1 MHPILKHKFLTTF
14 KELGLSDEILKAL
27 SDLGFESPTEIQQ
40 QAVPQL
46 LQGDH
51 DFIGLAQTGTGKTAA
66 FGLPL
71 LERIDTSINATQ
83 ALVLAPTRELGQQ
96 IAEQLE
102 KFSKHLNRVNVLA
115 VYGGAAISNQM
126 RALRKTQHVIIA
138 TPDRLI
144 DLIER
149 KAVKLDQLKFLILD
163 EADEMLNMGFKDE
176 LDKIL
181 SYTPES
187 KMTWLFSA
195 TMPAEIKRIV
205 KKYMDNPIEAK
216 IDAKNVVNANI
227 EHQYVVVKQND
238 KEEALT
244 RFLDLNPNMRGL
256 VFCRTKRDTQNL
268 AEMLLGKNYKADAL
282 HGDLSQMQRDRVM
295 RRFKS
300 HELHVLIATD
310 VAARGIDVNDLTHV
324 FHYNLPDDNAYYT
337 HRSGRTARAGKKG
350 ISVAFINSREGHK
363 INRLAKN
370 LGIETTRV
378 MIPSND
384 DIHNIRFENWC
395 QQIIETKTENK
406 IGPKL
411 IEKVNTIF
419 GELSKEEL
427 IEKIVVDELNKLNL
441 GGSKDLNVN
450 PSKSRD
456 RDDRDSGRGDRRDSR
471 RRDDKRGDR
480 RSERRDDS
488 RRGERR
494 DDKRGDR
501 RDDRRSERRD
511 DRSSDRRSDKS
522 SDRRSKKDGNPRFFI
537 NLGSRDKVNKQDLTD
552 FVSRISGI
560 EKSDI
565 AEIDLQKS
573 FSFFEVDTSAEKKIG
588 KKFDNITLEDGR
600 ELRVNRD
607 Y

>member
-1 MHPILKHKFLTTF
+1 LTTF
-14 KELGLSDEILKAL
+14 KELGLSSEVLKAL
-27 SDLGFESPTEIQQ
+27 SELGFESPTEIQQ

-46 LQGDH
+46 LEGHH

-71 LERIDTSINATQ
+71 LERIDTSIKATQ

-102 KFSKHLNRVNVLA
+102 KFSKHLDKVNVLA

-126 RALRKTQHVIIA
+126 RALRNTQHVIIA
-138 TPDRLI
+138 TPGRLI

-149 KAVKLDQLKFLILD
+149 KAIKLDQLKFLVLD

-205 KKYMDNPIEAK
+205 KKYMDDPIEAK
-216 IDAKNVVNANI
+216 VSAKNEVNANI

-268 AEMLLGKNYKADAL
+268 AEVLLNKNYKADAL

-295 RRFKS
+295 KRFKS
-300 HELHVLIATD
+300 HDLHVLIATD

-324 FHYNLPDDNAYYT
+324 FHYTLPDDNSYYT

-350 ISVAFINSREGHK
+350 ISIAFINSREGHK
-363 INRLAKN
+363 INRLAKS
-370 LGIETTRV
+370 LGIEISRV

-395 QQIIETKTENK
+395 QLIMDIDTKGK
-406 IGPKL
+406 IDSKIL
-411 IEKVNTIF
+411 AQVNTVF
-419 GELSKEEL
+419 GSLTKEEL
-427 IEKIVVDELNKLNL
+427 IEKMVIDELNKLNL
-441 GGSKDLNVN
+441 GASKDLNVN
-450 PSKSRD
+450 PSNSRD
-456 RDDRDSGRGDRRDSR
+456 RDDRPSGRRD
-471 RRDDKRGDR
+471 
-480 RSERRDDS
+480 ERRGE

-494 DDKRGDR
+494 DDKRTDSRRGDR
-501 RDDRRSERRD
+501 DSAPRERRD
-511 DRSSDRRSDKS
+511 RKVVGERRERTEGAERTERKPRSANDK
-522 SDRRSKKDGNPRFFI
+522 PRFFI
-537 NLGSRDKVNKQDLTD
+537 NLGERDKVSKHDLMD
-552 FVSRISGI
+552 FVCRISGI
-560 EKSDI
+560 QRSSMGEVNI
-565 AEIDLQKS
+565 QKS
-573 FSFFEVDTSAEKKIG
+573 FSFFEVDPTVEKKITN
-588 KKFDNITLEDGR
+588 KFNNITLEDGR

-607 Y
+607 N

>member
-1 MHPILKHKFLTTF
+1 LTTF
-14 KELGLSDEILKAL
+14 KELGLSSEVLKAL

-46 LQGDH
+46 LEGHH

-71 LERIDTSINATQ
+71 LERIDTSNNATQ

-102 KFSKHLNRVNVLA
+102 KFSKYLNKVNVLA

-126 RALRKTQHVIIA
+126 RALRKAQHVIIA
-138 TPDRLI
+138 TPGRLI

-149 KAVKLDQLKFLILD
+149 KAVKLDQLKFLVLD

-181 SYTPES
+181 SFTPAT

-205 KKYMDNPIEAK
+205 KKYMDNPIETR
-216 IDAKNVVNANI
+216 VNTKDEVNTNI

-268 AEMLLGKNYKADAL
+268 AEILLGKNYKADAL

-295 RRFKS
+295 RRFKA
-300 HELHVLIATD
+300 HDLHVLIATD

-324 FHYNLPDDNAYYT
+324 FHYNLPDDNSYYT

-350 ISVAFINSREGHK
+350 ISIAFINSREGHK
-363 INRLAKN
+363 INRLAKT
-370 LGIETTRV
+370 LGIDIARV

-395 QQIIETKTENK
+395 RQILETKTSGK
-406 IGPKL
+406 IGSKL
-411 IEKVNTIF
+411 LEQVNTIF
-419 GELSKEEL
+419 GNLSKEEL

-441 GGSKDLNVN
+441 GASKDLNVN
-450 PSKSRD
+450 PSNTRD
-456 RDDRDSGRGDRRDSR
+456 RDDRDNRRDGR
-471 RRDDKRGDR
+471 
-480 RSERRDDS
+480 
-488 RRGERR
+488 
-494 DDKRGDR
+494 RGDR
-501 RDDRRSERRD
+501 RDDNRGDRRADRRND
-511 DRSSDRRSDKS
+511 KGRDRRSNES
-522 SDRRSKKDGNPRFFI
+522 SSRDGGKDRRSKKGGNPRFFI
-537 NLGSRDKVNKQDLTD
+537 NLGSRDKVGKHDLMD
-552 FVSRISGI
+552 FICRISGI
-560 EKSDI
+560 PRSSINTVDV
-565 AEIDLQKS
+565 QKS
-573 FSFFEVDTSAEKKIG
+573 FSFFEVEASAEKKITN
-588 KKFDNITLEDGR
+588 KFNNITLEDGR

-607 Y
+607 N

>member
-1 MHPILKHKFLTTF
+1 LTTF
-14 KELGLSDEILKAL
+14 KELGLSNNVLKAL
-27 SDLGFESPTEIQQ
+27 SELGFENPTEIQQ

-46 LQGDH
+46 LEGHH

-71 LERIDTSINATQ
+71 LERIDTSIKATQ

-102 KFSKHLNRVNVLA
+102 KFSKHLDKVNVLA

-126 RALRKTQHVIIA
+126 RALRNTQHVIIA
-138 TPDRLI
+138 TPGRLI

-149 KAVKLDQLKFLILD
+149 KAVKLDQLKFLVLD

-181 SYTPES
+181 SYTPET

-205 KKYMDNPIEAK
+205 KKYMDNPIETR
-216 IDAKNVVNANI
+216 VNSKDEVNTNI

-268 AEMLLGKNYKADAL
+268 AEILLGKNYKADAL

-295 RRFKS
+295 RRFKA
-300 HELHVLIATD
+300 HDLHVLIATD

-324 FHYNLPDDNAYYT
+324 FHYSLPDDNSYYT

-350 ISVAFINSREGHK
+350 ISIAFINSREGHK
-363 INRLAKN
+363 INRLAKT
-370 LGIETTRV
+370 LGIEISRV

-395 QQIIETKTENK
+395 RLIMEIETKGK
-406 IGPKL
+406 IAPKL
-411 IEKVNTIF
+411 LDQVNSIF
-419 GELSKEEL
+419 GSLSKEEL

-441 GGSKDLNVN
+441 GASKDLNVN
-450 PSKSRD
+450 PSNTRE
-456 RDDRDSGRGDRRDSR
+456 REERGDSR
-471 RRDDKRGDR
+471 REGR
-480 RSERRDDS
+480 
-488 RRGERR
+488 
-494 DDKRGDR
+494 RGDR
-501 RDDRRSERRD
+501 RDDRRS
-511 DRSSDRRSDKS
+511 DRRSDDRAPRDRGPRDS
-522 SDRRSKKDGNPRFFI
+522 NDRAPRERRERSDRGERKSKNNGNPRFFI
-537 NLGSRDKVNKQDLTD
+537 NLGSRDKVGKHDLMD
-552 FVSRISGI
+552 FVSRISGVQRSSI
-560 EKSDI
+560 TDVDI
-565 AEIDLQKS
+565 QKS
-573 FSFFEVDTSAEKKIG
+573 FSFFEVEAAAEKKITN
-588 KKFDNITLEDGR
+588 KFNNITLEDGR

-607 Y
+607 N